1 MLWLQPGVIDG
12 EPVAVGGH
20 VLHHSVEAGGP
31 ADDTLTD
38 SDASVSAGHHLADHF
53 VDRKPVQ
60 LCSPRAGVAGKPTLR
75 SAEAG
80 QIAAA
85 DARGKE
91 PDEHLAVP
99 ERLCCLL

>member
-1 MLWLQPGVIDG
+1 MLWLQPGVVSG
-12 EPVAVGGH
+12 QSVAVSGH
-20 VLHHSVEAGGP
+20 VLHHSVEAGSP

-53 VDRKPVQ
+53 VDRKPVH
-60 LCSPRAGVAGKPTLR
+60 LCGAPPGVAGKPTLR

-80 QIAAA
+80 QVAAA

-99 ERLCCLL
+99 ERLRCL